1 MLQKLREIRKILRN
15 TYPHNNHF
23 NKCKIFDEILYIFL
37 SWRTPI
43 LKAESLFQELKTK
56 YQDFNHFFKL
66 SENEWFEILKSGGKA
81 NDKAKT
87 IVKLLKKIKE
97 DFGAVENVEGLSNK
111 GDQEVHE
118 YLISLPGIKD
128 KSAYCIML
136 YAMKRAF
143 FPADA
148 HCLRICWRSG
158 IIEGTNKKKE
168 DRVRGQKELNDMI
181 RGDYQL
187 CYDLHT
193 TMIQHGKTI
202 CKPGKPKCEQCV
214 ISNMCNFNIGD
225 TG

>member
-1 MLQKLREIRKILRN
+1 MLQKLKEIRRILRS

-56 YQDFNHFFKL
+56 YQDFNQFFKL

-81 NDKAKT
+81 NDKSKT

-97 DFGAVENVEGLSNK
+97 DFGAVENIESLSNK

-148 HCLRICWRSG
+148 HCLRICWKSG
-158 IIEGTNKKKE
+158 IIKGTNKKKQ

-181 RGDYQL
+181 KGDYQL

-193 TMIQHGKTI
+193 TMIQHGKII
-202 CKPGKPKCEQCV
+202 CKPGKPKCGQCV
-214 ISNMCNFNIGD
+214 ISNMCNFNIGN
-225 TG
+225 TE